1 MDKIIEKLRSD
12 EHYYGEFGKK
22 YLSNSDIGTLLK
34 NPLALGQ
41 PSKPSAAF
49 LVGGYFH
56 TAILEPHKLKKYKV
70 IKSSTRN
77 TKVYKEMSGGE
88 LCLLEHEVDAIE
100 KLSEVNTTVSR
111 MLAIHEERIS
121 KQEEVDSILFA
132 KIDKLRDKMDG
143 DNDRIDQRIRQLEK
157 RVWMAIGGV
166 VVASF
171 IMNNAGVV
179 TNMLTAPEPP
189 SRITSSYVEG

>member
-1 MDKIIEKLRSD
+1 MEDQVKIAVLEQKIEDLKPIVLRID
-12 EHYYGEFGKK
+12 
-22 YLSNSDIGTLLK
+22 
-34 NPLALGQ
+34 A
-41 PSKPSAAF
+41 
-49 LVGGYFH
+49 
-56 TAILEPHKLKKYKV
+56 
-70 IKSSTRN
+70 
-77 TKVYKEMSGGE
+77 
-88 LCLLEHEVDAIE
+88 AIE

-121 KQEEVDSILFA
+121 KQEEVDTILFV